1 MFKHRLSM
9 LPRFLMF
16 FDGTGDPAA
25 GGGGAAAAEPA
36 GEDRGDRIARAEE
49 VWKASDTDSDASK
62 AAADKAAADAAAAAA
77 SGGDDAAKKAAE
89 DKASADKA
97 AADAAA
103 GAGDDAKLPYFNEPR
118 FQEIYK
124 ESGERKAQLDEFRNI
139 FTDSDKKL
147 GYTIDSTE
155 TLTGVLQDAYTLY
168 DIAGGKKSVAE
179 LLTTFEQ
186 NWKPEQFKAVLQD
199 MANFAASKGVKID
212 EKAAADKPWEA
223 ELNKLRNEL
232 GETKTAQAA
241 REKKE
246 KDDAEYKTQMETV
259 VAPFEKKV
267 AELCAANGLDPK
279 VDGEEIADYMNAVS
293 AAVGTDKNAAKI
305 REQIAKGQW
314 GEVERL
320 FTQYHNK
327 LVARAKRLGDTVL
340 KQKIKKDKTIP
351 KVPAGGAGP
360 ALKTKPE
367 AKRDLST
374 SEGRLAAAKDEWEKS
389 KTA

>member
-1 MFKHRLSM
+1 MFKYIFSM
-9 LPRFLMF
+9 LPAVLMF
-16 FDGTGDPAA
+16 FDGAGEAA
-25 GGGGAAAAEPA
+25 PGGGAAAEPVA
-36 GEDRGDRIARAEE
+36 EDREDRIARAEE
-49 VWKASDTDSDASK
+49 VWKASDTDPAADK
-62 AAADKAAADAAAAAA
+62 AAADKAAADAAAAA
-77 SGGDDAAKKAAE
+77 GGAGDQGDAEKKAAE
-89 DKASADKA
+89 DKAAADKA
-97 AADAAA
+97 AADA

-124 ESGERKAQLDEFRNI
+124 ENGERKAQLDEFSKI
-139 FTDSDKKL
+139 FTDTGENKL

-179 LLTTFEQ
+179 LLTTFEK
-186 NWKPEQFKAVLQD
+186 NWSKEQFQTVLQD

-212 EKAAADKPWEA
+212 EKAAAEKPWEA
-223 ELNKLRNEL
+223 EINKLRNEL
-232 GETKTAQAA
+232 GETKSAQAA

-246 KDDAEYKTQMETV
+246 KQDAEYKTQMETV

-267 AELCAANGLDPK
+267 SELCIASGLDSK
-279 VDGEEIADYMNAVS
+279 VDAEEIGDYLNAVS
-293 AAVGTDKNAAKI
+293 DAIGRDKNAAKI
-305 REQIAKGQW
+305 REQIAKGQF

-340 KQKIKKDKTIP
+340 KQKIDKEKTIP

-360 ALKTKPE
+360 APKPKATE
-367 AKRDLST
+367 KRDLST
-374 SEGRLAAAKDEWEKS
+374 ADGRLAAAKEEWNKS

>member
-1 MFKHRLSM
+1 MDDEKVV
-9 LPRFLMF
+9 P
-16 FDGTGDPAA
+16 GTE
-25 GGGGAAAAEPA
+25 GGTPVA
-36 GEDRGDRIARAEE
+36 EDREDRIARAEE
-49 VWKASDTDSDASK
+49 VWKASDTDPDADK
-62 AAADKAAADAAAAAA
+62 AAADKAAADAAAAA
-77 SGGDDAAKKAAE
+77 GGTGDQGDAAKKAAE
-89 DKASADKA
+89 DKAAADKA
-97 AADAAA
+97 AADA

-124 ESGERKAQLDEFRNI
+124 ENGEQKAQLDEFTSI
-139 FTDSDKKL
+139 FTDADKKL
-147 GYTIDSTE
+147 GYMIDSTE

-212 EKAAADKPWEA
+212 EKAAAEKPWEA
-223 ELNKLRNEL
+223 EINKLRNEL

-246 KDDAEYKTQMETV
+246 KTDAEYKTQMDTV

-267 AELCAANGLDPK
+267 SELCIASGLDSK
-279 VDGEEIADYMNAVS
+279 VDAEEIADYLNAVS
-293 AAVGTDKNAAKI
+293 AAIGTDKNSAKI
-305 REQIAKGQW
+305 REQIAKGQF

-340 KQKIKKDKTIP
+340 KQKIEKDKTTP

-360 ALKTKPE
+360 APKSKTPE
-367 AKRDLST
+367 KRDLKT
-374 SEGRLAAAKDEWEKS
+374 SEGRLAAANEEWDKS